1 MSEPYSVRLFYR
13 EESTP
18 LRYGLRCRSDAGA
31 KKASKAW
38 LAEVAETGRI
48 EVECGTRKIGTW
60 TCPARPDWKAAE
72 AEDK

>member
-1 MSEPYSVRLFYR
+1 MSESYSVRLFYR
-13 EESTP
+13 EESSP
-18 LRYGLRCRSDAGA
+18 LRYSLRCRSDAGA

-60 TCPARPDWKAAE
+60 TCLAHPEWKAAGGGS
-72 AEDK
+72 K